1 MAITVTV
8 CVYVIPRGM
17 TPCICFVAGANS
29 RSDVLRAV
37 RRVEYGFVAGWV
49 ESRQISH
56 STATAGWTA
65 ADFWTRHITR
75 TRGGGQDWTVSARRS
90 VAYMCYCCIVTDS
103 GHSLYVWICVNAC
116 VSSQICMSVV
126 MELIENSDNIH
137 TACLSLSLCTVLH
150 RTHCQRYDTIQWTI
164 LTCAQ
169 KLTSSQL
176 NLPHGSYATKQKK
189 DSWRN

>member
-17 TPCICFVAGANS
+17 TACICFLAGANS

-56 STATAGWTA
+56 STAAARWTA

-75 TRGGGQDWTVSARRS
+75 TRGGSQDWTVSARRS
-90 VAYMCYCCIVTDS
+90 VATSIRVLLLHSNRLGPFTLCVDMCERVRVLS
-103 GHSLYVWICVNAC
+103 GMHVRCNGTNWKQWQHSHCMLVLITVH
-116 VSSQICMSVV
+116 SS
-126 MELIENSDNIH
+126 
-137 TACLSLSLCTVLH
+137 APYSLSTI
-150 RTHCQRYDTIQWTI
+150 RYDTMDYINVPPK
-164 LTCAQ
+164 A
-169 KLTSSQL
+169 
-176 NLPHGSYATKQKK
+176 
-189 DSWRN
+189 DE